1 MRYLIN
7 LPLVIALASLAEV
20 FDTAILSR
28 TPRGGDAALGAAYAI
43 FFGTFLT
50 WIMLAFVIAACGAIG
65 GFRWPRARGV
75 AGLMVALIGY
85 SAIVFIALQ
94 PLGIAM
100 ESNAARMFGASQ
112 ATLSRVVAFGLPF
125 VLLLYALWVVN
136 APAAKRDAPA
146 FHGAAL
152 GAVAL
157 LCLVAAVVS
166 VRELGHRA
174 REAQADAAVISRE
187 ADAQADQQRRDFAT
201 LTDADPLFRW
211 SAYLSDNVPPD
222 VRAEARRRIAAR
234 PQTEAD
240 LAQALASD
248 NGNWSAEALWLIV
261 KLPITPSRALVS
273 PVRDMLAAFAEQLTL
288 ESKDVASDGGKRL
301 DDYPSYRLEVILQVA
316 ERLAESAGADLRDSI
331 DGVVRAVALYPK
343 SDTAHW
349 FPAKAAD
356 AKARI
361 AKTLATRH
369 E

>member
-1 MRYLIN
+1 
-7 LPLVIALASLAEV
+7 
-20 FDTAILSR
+20 
-28 TPRGGDAALGAAYAI
+28 
-43 FFGTFLT
+43 
-50 WIMLAFVIAACGAIG
+50 
-65 GFRWPRARGV
+65 
-75 AGLMVALIGY
+75 
-85 SAIVFIALQ
+85 
-94 PLGIAM
+94 M

-136 APAAKRDAPA
+136 APAVKRDAPA

-166 VRELGHRA
+166 VRELGRQA
-174 REAQADAAVISRE
+174 REAQADAAAISRE

-234 PQTEAD
+234 PQTEVD

-361 AKTLATRH
+361 GKTLATRH

>member
-1 MRYLIN
+1 
-7 LPLVIALASLAEV
+7 
-20 FDTAILSR
+20 
-28 TPRGGDAALGAAYAI
+28 
-43 FFGTFLT
+43 
-50 WIMLAFVIAACGAIG
+50 
-65 GFRWPRARGV
+65 
-75 AGLMVALIGY
+75 
-85 SAIVFIALQ
+85 
-94 PLGIAM
+94 
-100 ESNAARMFGASQ
+100 
-112 ATLSRVVAFGLPF
+112 
-125 VLLLYALWVVN
+125 
-136 APAAKRDAPA
+136 
-146 FHGAAL
+146 
-152 GAVAL
+152 
-157 LCLVAAVVS
+157 
-166 VRELGHRA
+166 VRELGRQA
-174 REAQADAAVISRE
+174 REAQADAAAISRE

-201 LTDADPLFRW
+201 LTDADPLFGW

-361 AKTLATRH
+361 GKTLATRH